1 MATAYSWGDTE
12 GMSEDVI
19 EQVRDSFE
27 ALADGGVD
35 ALLPYLH
42 SDFELVVS
50 PDTALEPGSYRG
62 GEGLRRYFGSY
73 DEAMGDVHSVPQHL
87 EGSGERVLADMIFRA
102 TGSGS
107 GIEVELRVWLVFTLR
122 DAKILRIEDFP
133 DRDSAAAA
141 AGLS

>member
-50 PDTALEPGSYRG
+50 AETALEPGSYRG

-73 DEAMGDVHSVPQHL
+73 DEAMGDVHAVPQHL
-87 EGSGERVLADMIFRA
+87 ESF
-102 TGSGS
+102 
-107 GIEVELRVWLVFTLR
+107 LREST
-122 DAKILRIEDFP
+122 
-133 DRDSAAAA
+133 
-141 AGLS
+141 

>member
-1 MATAYSWGDTE
+1 MATAYPFGDTD
-12 GMSEDVI
+12 GMSEDTVG
-19 EQVRDSFE
+19 QVRKAFE

-50 PDTALEPGSYRG
+50 AETALEPGSYRG

-87 EGSGERVLADMIFRA
+87 EGSGERVLADMILRA

-107 GIEVELRVWLVFTLR
+107 GIEVELRGWLVFTLR

-133 DRDSAAAA
+133 DRHSAAAA

>member
-1 MATAYSWGDTE
+1 MATAYPRGNTE
-12 GMSEDVI
+12 GMSEDAVGR
-19 EQVRDSFE
+19 VREFLE

-35 ALLPYLH
+35 AVLPYLH

-50 PDTALEPGSYRG
+50 AETALEPGSYRG

-73 DEAMGDVHSVPQHL
+73 DEAMGDVHSIPQHL
-87 EGSGERVLADMIFRA
+87 EGSGERVLADMILRA
-102 TGSGS
+102 RGSGS
-107 GIEVELRVWLVFTLR
+107 GIEVELRGWVVFTLR

>member
-1 MATAYSWGDTE
+1 MATAYPRRNTE
-12 GMSEDVI
+12 GMPEDAVGR
-19 EQVRDSFE
+19 VRESLE
-27 ALADGGVD
+27 AFADGGVD
-35 ALLPYLH
+35 AVLPYLH

-50 PDTALEPGSYRG
+50 PETALEPGSYRG

-87 EGSGERVLADMIFRA
+87 EGSGERVLADMVFRA

-122 DAKILRIEDFP
+122 DAKIHRIEDFP
-133 DRDSAAAA
+133 DRDSAAVA

>member
-1 MATAYSWGDTE
+1 MKPSRT
-12 GMSEDVI
+12 
-19 EQVRDSFE
+19 
-27 ALADGGVD
+27 GGWT
-35 ALLPYLH
+35 PCCPT
-42 SDFELVVS
+42 STPDFELVVS

-73 DEAMGDVHSVPQHL
+73 DDAMGDVHSVPQHL

-122 DAKILRIEDFP
+122 DAKILRIADFP
-133 DRDSAAAA
+133 DRHSAAAA